1 MKENAPVGTVIGTVQ
16 ATDED
21 SGELGS
27 DGIRYSL
34 LAGSIAQALVID
46 AVSGAI
52 SIGPDGSSVLDRE
65 KVSQLIVMVEARDS
79 LGTGNRYGVNVK
91 VSGLSM

>member
-1 MKENAPVGTVIGTVQ
+1 MQVKENAPVGTVIGTVE

-21 SGELGS
+21 SGELGT

-34 LAGSIAQALVID
+34 LAGSSMAQALVID
-46 AVSGAI
+46 PVSGAI
-52 SIGPDGSSVLDRE
+52 TIGPGSSGVLDRE

-79 LGTGNRYGVNVK
+79 LGTGNR
-91 VSGLSM
+91 